1 MTEEGLLSVAY
12 TSKSPCTSA
21 TTLLSYVWQWFGG
34 DEHLESGESEW

>member
-21 TTLLSYVWQWFGG
+21 TILLSYVWQWFGG